1 MGIYEQKLSL
11 LSEMISFSIVDGS
24 LHQKE
29 YDFLS
34 FVAKE
39 LKVEKL
45 IFEELFHSE
54 MKPVTIKTEFQRIIQ
69 FYRLALLMRV
79 DGVLHPSEEIA
90 IKQMAINM
98 GLNPFLTKRI
108 LTMIF
113 ESKTG
118 TIDPKMLLQIF
129 KEQYN

>member
-1 MGIYEQKLSL
+1 MENYELKLSL
-11 LSEMISFSIVDGS
+11 LSEMISFSIVDGH

-29 YDFLS
+29 YDFLCY
-34 FVAKE
+34 VAKE
-39 LKVEKL
+39 LKIEKS
-45 IFEELFHSE
+45 IFDELFHSE
-54 MKPVTIKTEFQRIIQ
+54 LKPITLKTEFQRISQ

-79 DGVLHPSEEIA
+79 DGILHPSENVA

-118 TIDPKMLLQIF
+118 TIDPKILLQVF
-129 KEQYN
+129 QEQYN

>member
-1 MGIYEQKLSL
+1 MENYEQKLSL
-11 LSEMISFSIVDGS
+11 LSEMISFSIVDGR

-29 YDFLS
+29 YDFLCC
-34 FVAKE
+34 VAKE
-39 LKVEKL
+39 LKIEKS
-45 IFEELFHSE
+45 IFDELFHSE
-54 MKPVTIKTEFQRIIQ
+54 LKPVTLKTEFQRISQ

-79 DGVLHPSEEIA
+79 DGILHPNEDVA

-113 ESKTG
+113 ESKTN
-118 TIDPKMLLQIF
+118 TIDPKILLQVF

>member
-1 MGIYEQKLSL
+1 MENYEQKLSL
-11 LSEMISFSIVDGS
+11 LSEMISFSIVDGN

-39 LKVEKL
+39 LKVNKS
-45 IFEELFHSE
+45 IFDDLFHSE

-69 FYRLALLMRV
+69 FYRLALLIRV
-79 DGVLHPSEEIA
+79 DNVLHESEAIA

-98 GLNPFLTKRI
+98 GLNPFLTDRI

-113 ESKTG
+113 KSKNG
-118 TIDPKMLLQIF
+118 TIDPKMLFQIF

>member
-1 MGIYEQKLSL
+1 MENYELKLSL
-11 LSEMISFSIVDGS
+11 LSEMISFSIVDGR

-29 YDFLS
+29 YDFLCC
-34 FVAKE
+34 VAKE
-39 LKVEKL
+39 LKIEKS
-45 IFEELFHSE
+45 IFDELFHSE
-54 MKPVTIKTEFQRIIQ
+54 LKPVALKTEFQRISQ

-79 DGVLHPSEEIA
+79 DGILHPSEDVA

-118 TIDPKMLLQIF
+118 TIDPKILVQVF

>member
-1 MGIYEQKLSL
+1 MENYELKLSL
-11 LSEMISFSIVDGS
+11 LSEMISFSIVDGH

-29 YDFLS
+29 YDFLCY
-34 FVAKE
+34 VAKE
-39 LKVEKL
+39 LKIEKS
-45 IFEELFHSE
+45 IFDELFHSE
-54 MKPVTIKTEFQRIIQ
+54 LKPITLKTEFQRISQ

-79 DGVLHPSEEIA
+79 DGILHPSENVA

-118 TIDPKMLLQIF
+118 TIDPKILIQVF

>member
-1 MGIYEQKLSL
+1 MENYELKLRL
-11 LSEMISFSIVDGS
+11 LSEMIAFSIVDGH

-29 YDFLS
+29 YDFLCY
-34 FVAKE
+34 VAKE
-39 LKVEKL
+39 LKIEKS
-45 IFEELFHSE
+45 IFDELFHSE
-54 MKPVTIKTEFQRIIQ
+54 LKPITLKTEFQRISQ

-79 DGVLHPSEEIA
+79 DGILHPSENVA

-118 TIDPKMLLQIF
+118 TIDPKILIQVF

>member
-11 LSEMISFSIVDGS
+11 LSEMISFSIVDGN

-29 YDFLS
+29 YGFLS

-54 MKPVTIKTEFQRIIQ
+54 MKLVTIKTEFQRIIQ

-98 GLNPFLTKRI
+98 SLNPFLRKRI

-118 TIDPKMLLQIF
+118 TIDAKMGSHKKVGEKL
-129 KEQYN
+129 